1 MLFLR
6 KLWLTFLFQSA
17 LDVTFLMIQLLAVL
31 PFLSFF
37 LSGRN
42 PTLLVRKFFAATSF
56 FTAPCSGSPRYRSFC
71 IVRGYSRLFSLFLA
85 GSLIPGRTY
94 LLFGSLWG
102 SRLSSFMLVLL
113 PFSVLDL
120 FSFLSFPSWA
130 LGLVF
135 HGLFWA
141 SSLLGL
147 PPLSFFNFI
156 FHGPLVLF
164 FWAWVL

>member
-1 MLFLR
+1 MFLR
-6 KLWLTFLFQSA
+6 KPWLTSLFWSA
-17 LDVTFLMIQLLAVL
+17 LDVTFLMIHLLAVL
-31 PFLSFF
+31 PFCHFSWVGGIQLCWFES
-37 LSGRN
+37 S
-42 PTLLVRKFFAATSF
+42 LLLLPF
-56 FTAPCSGSPRYRSFC
+56 FTAPCSSSPRYRSFC
-71 IVRGYSRLFSLFLA
+71 IVRDYSRLFSLFLA

-102 SRLSSFMLVLL
+102 SRLSSFTLVLL

-141 SSLLGL
+141 LSILGL

-164 FWAWVL
+164 FWA